1 MGRELPNLNYD
12 SFKIVESPK
21 TRGATVIEAP
31 VQQEGVKL
39 YIAIDSDSF
48 KNEDLSNIERKG
60 LMEDTA
66 KALEALDGCMY
77 TGCDLNT
84 NDLDMDYLTEATGNK
99 YVLAGRDSKVDTN
112 IATAASVIG
121 SILGVI
127 DAKGEKD
134 ISELT
139 FTVQGCGKVGST
151 VAKELVRYGAKCV

>member
-1 MGRELPNLNYD
+1 MG
-12 SFKIVESPK
+12 
-21 TRGATVIEAP
+21 
-31 VQQEGVKL
+31 
-39 YIAIDSDSF
+39 
-48 KNEDLSNIERKG
+48 G

-134 ISELT
+134 ISEMT
-139 FTVQGCGKVGST
+139 FTVQGCGKRGPFLTIEMLFTYQRVF
-151 VAKELVRYGAKCV
+151 LVPVPSWQILSSGMIFN